1 MNSEII
7 GWIGSIVLLISF
19 IPKNVKLIRIL
30 NSVGCLI
37 WVLYG
42 FITKAPS
49 VYVMNFLILGLNI
62 FQLIK
67 NKSKE

>member
-42 FITKAPS
+42 FITRAPS

-67 NKSKE
+67 NKEK

>member
-67 NKSKE
+67 NKEK

>member
-30 NSVGCLI
+30 NSAGCLI

-67 NKSKE
+67 NKEK